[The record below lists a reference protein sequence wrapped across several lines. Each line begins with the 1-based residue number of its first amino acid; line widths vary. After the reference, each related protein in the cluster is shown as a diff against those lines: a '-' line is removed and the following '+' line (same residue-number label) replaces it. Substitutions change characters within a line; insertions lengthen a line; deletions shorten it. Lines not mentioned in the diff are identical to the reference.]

1 MNLELEK
8 SWMNEIGEELS
19 KPYFKSLMSFVKN
32 EYETSICYPPE
43 DRIFAAFQHCSFENT
58 KLIIIGQDPYHGPKQ
73 ANGLCFS
80 VYDNQQMPPSLVN
93 IFKGLKEDL
102 GKPIPNSGN
111 LEGWADQGV
120 LLLNDV
126 LTVRAKI
133 PESHKGQGWEI
144 FTDAV
149 IQTLNERKSNL
160 VFLLWGSKAEK
171 KGKLID
177 TSKHLVLTSA
187 HPSPLS
193 VYRGFLENKHFS
205 KANEFLISKNIKPI
219 EW

>member
-1 MNLELEK
+1 MNLVLEK
-8 SWMNEIGEELS
+8 SWQNQIGEELT
-19 KPYFKSLMSFVKN
+19 KTYFAELMRFVEH
-32 EYETSICYPPE
+32 EYSVHICYPPI
-43 DRIFAAFQHCSFENT
+43 DRILAAFDYCPFEKT
-58 KLIIIGQDPYHGPKQ
+58 KLVIIGQDPYHGPNQ

-93 IFKGLKEDL
+93 IFKGIKNDI

-111 LEGWADQGV
+111 LERWANQGV

-126 LTVRAKI
+126 LTVRAKT
-133 PESHKGQGWEI
+133 PESHKEQGWEK
-144 FTDAV
+144 FTDAA
-149 IQTLNERKSNL
+149 IQALNDHKSNL

-171 KGKLID
+171 KGKYID
-177 TSKHLVLTSA
+177 KNKHLVLTSA

-205 KANEFLISKNIKPI
+205 KANEYLTAHHIEPI
-219 EW
+219 QW

>member
-1 MNLELEK
+1 
-8 SWMNEIGEELS
+8 
-19 KPYFKSLMSFVKN
+19 
-32 EYETSICYPPE
+32 
-43 DRIFAAFQHCSFENT
+43 
-58 KLIIIGQDPYHGPKQ
+58 
-73 ANGLCFS
+73 
-80 VYDNQQMPPSLVN
+80 
-93 IFKGLKEDL
+93 
-102 GKPIPNSGN
+102 
-111 LEGWADQGV
+111 
-120 LLLNDV
+120 
-126 LTVRAKI
+126 VRAKT
-133 PESHKGQGWEI
+133 PESHKGKGWEI

-149 IQTLNERKSNL
+149 IQVLNERKTNL

-177 TSKHLVLTSA
+177 KSKHLVLASV